1 MGYAWRQPRP
11 PCHPRRYAMSLR
23 PEPLP
28 SIPDPTATAV
38 RAAFPKGNLYV
49 DLRAEFGTFYEDQ
62 LFADL
67 YPSEGRP
74 VEVPPWRLALV
85 MVMQYIEGLTD
96 RQAADAV
103 RRCIDWKYALSLDL
117 HDPGFD
123 FTLLHDFRER
133 LLTHDAV
140 QRLLD
145 TFLTACKSR
154 GWIKTRGTQRTDST
168 YIVAAIRRL
177 YYLECVQEAM
187 RYALNQLSEG
197 NAAWVLQRV
206 PLEWYE
212 RYGPR
217 AEVSRFPKETSKRD
231 ALALQIGAD
240 GYALMAWLW
249 RDESPQYLRDLPAV
263 EILRQIWLQHYYR
276 CTVPGMETLRWRS
289 TDEQPPAALLIQSPY
304 DVEARYS
311 QKRETQ
317 WVGYKVHVSETCDVG
332 QPDLITQ
339 VSTTRATTSDFVMAP
354 VIQEDLAARDLVPGT
369 HLVDSGYVV
378 AEVLVSAQQQ
388 QIDVVGPPLSSSS
401 RQQRDG
407 QGYDLHAF
415 VIDWEAQQAQC
426 PQGQRSIK
434 WTPGRSQTGESVI
447 RIRFARATCRACP
460 TRQACTS
467 SPKAP
472 RQLTVKPQVY
482 HEALQAA
489 RQRQETPEF
498 KAQYPLRAGVE
509 STLSQAVRRFDFRRS
524 RYIGLARTHLQQLLN
539 ATAMN
544 VVRVIAWLRGKPL
557 GDRRRKPGHLARL
570 AHHPLS
576 R

>member
-1 MGYAWRQPRP
+1 
-11 PCHPRRYAMSLR
+11 MSLR

-28 SIPDPTATAV
+28 PIPDVTAAAV

-49 DLRAEFGTFYEDQ
+49 DLRTEFGTLYHDQ

-67 YPSEGRP
+67 YAPTGRP
-74 VEVPPWRLALV
+74 VEVAPWRLALV
-85 MVMQYIEGLTD
+85 MVMQYMEGLTD

-103 RRCIDWKYALSLDL
+103 RRCMDWKYVLSLDL

-133 LLTHDAV
+133 LLAHDAA

-145 TFLTACKSR
+145 TFLAACKAR
-154 GWIKTRGTQRTDST
+154 GWIKVRGTQRTDST
-168 YIVAAIRRL
+168 YVVAAIRRL

-187 RYALNQLSEG
+187 RHALNQLSEV
-197 NAAWVLQRV
+197 NAPWVRQQV

-240 GYALMAWLW
+240 GYALLDGLG
-249 RDESPQYLRDLPAV
+249 RDERAQSLRDLPAV
-263 EILRQIWLQHYYR
+263 EILRQIWVQHYYR

-332 QPDLITQ
+332 QPDVITQ
-339 VSTTRATTSDFVMAP
+339 VNTTSATTSDFVMGP
-354 VIQEDLAARDLVPGT
+354 VIHEDLAARDLLPGT

-388 QIDVVGPPLSSSS
+388 QIDVVGPPLGSSS

-407 QGYDLHAF
+407 QGYDLHTF

-426 PQGQRSIK
+426 PQGQRSVK
-434 WTPGRSQTGESVI
+434 WTPGHSQTGESVI
-447 RIRFARATCRACP
+447 RIRFDRATCRACP

-467 SPKAP
+467 SPEAP
-472 RQLTVKPQVY
+472 RQLTVKPQAY

-498 KAQYPLRAGVE
+498 RAQYALRAGVE
-509 STLSQAVRRFDFRRS
+509 SSLSQGVRRFALRQS
-524 RYIGLARTHLQQLLN
+524 RYIGLARTHLQQVLT

-544 VVRVIAWLRGKPL
+544 VVRVIDWLRGKPL
-557 GDRRRKPGHLARL
+557 GEKKRPASRFTRL
-570 AHHPLS
+570 APAPLVS
-576 R
+576 GALTSAGVT